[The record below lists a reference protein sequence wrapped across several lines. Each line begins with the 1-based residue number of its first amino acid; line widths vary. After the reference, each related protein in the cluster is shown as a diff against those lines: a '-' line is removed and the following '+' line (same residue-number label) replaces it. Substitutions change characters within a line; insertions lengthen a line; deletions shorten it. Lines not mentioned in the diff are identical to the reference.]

1 MQQTMILTVTLN
13 PCIDT
18 TYTVKRLRAR
28 QLVRTSRVETTTGG
42 KGMNTARVL
51 KTLGAPVK
59 ALALVGGET
68 GTLYERLVKEHGIPF
83 VAARINVPTRT
94 QISIVREGQQPWV
107 GVLEELAD
115 TSNADEFDSVWDV
128 IYDLADS
135 GQWLW
140 IDTQPAEPKPSI
152 WLQRKRR

>member
-1 MQQTMILTVTLN
+1 MGWKHRVDMKSEFEDDGVFETKRDEV
-13 PCIDT
+13 
-18 TYTVKRLRAR
+18 VKRLRESPASKDGINGEE
-28 QLVRTSRVETTTGG
+28 L
-42 KGMNTARVL
+42 
-51 KTLGAPVK
+51 TL
-59 ALALVGGET
+59 L
-68 GTLYERLVKEHGIPF
+68 
-83 VAARINVPTRT
+83 
-94 QISIVREGQQPWV
+94 
-107 GVLEELAD
+107 LEELAD